1 MKVSHKNT
9 KFRTENLLLAAG
21 NLLSSVITLDSPS
34 REKEKEKSFSIS
46 LEIVEKRFIFYL
58 AKKTNKSIVMNSWW
72 YI

>member
-34 REKEKEKSFSIS
+34 REKKRKRVFLLS
-46 LEIVEKRFIFYL
+46 LEIVEKSLIFIFHKRP
-58 AKKTNKSIVMNSWW
+58 ANQW
-72 YI
+72 